1 MKNTWL
7 DRNEYPFESNYFDI
21 EGQKMHYIDEGKGE
35 TILFVHGTPS
45 WSFDFRHI
53 IIALRSKYRCIAI
66 DHIGFGLS
74 DKPAQFDYETAS
86 HSRRLATF
94 IDHIQLKDITLVV
107 HDFGGPI
114 GLNVACKSPNLFKRL
129 VIMNSWLWN
138 SQNDPDYIKMKSVLK
153 SPLLSFLYHYFNF
166 SAKYLLPGSFGDKKL
181 SNQILKQ
188 YTGPLS
194 SREERSGT
202 VAFARSLL
210 NDQEWFESI
219 WEKADA
225 IAGKPT
231 LLIWGMKDKFVKPS
245 YLLKF
250 QSRFL
255 NSTTIELATCGHFPQ
270 EEEPKLVAQAILAH
284 LQDAQ

>member
-53 IIALRSKYRCIAI
+53 MIALRCKYRCIAI

-74 DKPAQFDYETAS
+74 DKPSQFDYETAS
-86 HSRRLATF
+86 HSRRLAKF
-94 IDHIQLKDITLVV
+94 IDHMQLQDITLVV
-107 HDFGGPI
+107 HDFGGQI
-114 GLNVACKSPNLFKRL
+114 GLNAACQFPNLFKRL
-129 VIMNSWLWN
+129 VFLNSWLWN
-138 SQNDPDYIKMKSVLK
+138 SQNDPDYIKLKCVLK
-153 SPLLSFLYHYFNF
+153 SPLLPFLYRYFNF

-181 SNQILKQ
+181 SKQILKQ

-194 SREERSGT
+194 SRAERSGT
-202 VAFARSLL
+202 IAFARSLL
-210 NDQEWFESI
+210 DDQEWFESI
-219 WEKADA
+219 WQQADA
-225 IAGKPT
+225 IADKPT
-231 LLIWGMKDKFVKPS
+231 LLTWGMKDKFVKPS
-245 YLLKF
+245 YLHKF

-255 NSTTIELATCGHFPQ
+255 KSTTIELATWGHFPQ
-270 EEEPKLVAQAILAH
+270 EEEPLTVIAGLRNF
-284 LQDAQ
+284 LEN